1 MTQPAQTTKPVL
13 KWVGGKSQLV
23 ESLLEWTPK
32 VYGRYFEPFLG
43 GGALFFQTHPQD
55 AVLSDSN
62 QRLIRFYQ
70 TLRDEPQGLFER
82 VTAKETEFNSLDAAA
97 RKEWFYKQR
106 DAFNADAEENLE
118 MAALFLAL
126 NKTSFNGLYR
136 ENSSG
141 QFNVPFNQATKTV
154 RFCQKDN
161 FFASSEALGVAK
173 LSAASFDSVL
183 DEIRSNDFV
192 YFDPPYVPISKTSDF
207 TGYAAKGFDMQLQEQ
222 LVEVAK
228 ECSDRGAH
236 VLLSNSYTQWVES
249 NYEAAGFKVEKVLA
263 KRLVAARASSRTSVY
278 EAVIHNA

>member
-23 ESLLEWTPK
+23 ESLLGWAPK
-32 VYGRYFEPFLG
+32 AYGRYFEPFLG
-43 GGALFFQTHPQD
+43 GGALFFQTRPQD

-70 TLRDEPQGLFER
+70 TLRDEPEGLFER
-82 VTAKETEFNSLDAAA
+82 VTAKETEFNALDAAA
-97 RKEWFYKQR
+97 RKTWFYKQR
-106 DAFNADAEENLE
+106 DAFNADTEENLE

-126 NKTSFNGLYR
+126 NKTAFNGLYR

>member
-23 ESLLEWTPK
+23 ESLLGWAPK

-43 GGALFFQTHPQD
+43 GGALFFQTRPQD

-70 TLRDEPQGLFER
+70 TLRDEPEGLFER
-82 VTAKETEFNSLDAAA
+82 VTAKETEFNALDAAA
-97 RKEWFYKQR
+97 RKTWFYKQR
-106 DAFNADAEENLE
+106 DAFNADTEENLE

-126 NKTSFNGLYR
+126 NKTAFNGLYR

>member
-23 ESLLEWTPK
+23 ESLLERTPK

-82 VTAKETEFNSLDAAA
+82 VTAKETEFNSLDAAS

>member
-23 ESLLEWTPK
+23 ESLLGRAPK

-43 GGALFFQTHPQD
+43 GGALFFQTRPQD

-70 TLRDEPQGLFER
+70 TLRDEPEGLFER
-82 VTAKETEFNSLDAAA
+82 VTAKETEFNALDAAA
-97 RKEWFYKQR
+97 RKTWFYKQR
-106 DAFNADAEENLE
+106 DAFNADTEENLE

-126 NKTSFNGLYR
+126 NKTAFNGLYR